1 MKKHTVL
8 RAVPSLMLAGA
19 LFISNATTNEA
30 NVVEAA
36 VPHEKDLP
44 QRSLK
49 LDELPESLSGKT
61 VILMS
66 NDSHGA
72 LDGFAYMPALEKVF
86 TDKGAQVVSVDC
98 GDFSMNKT
106 STGDYVKNS
115 KGTSALN
122 IMDAT
127 GYDVIAPGNHEFD
140 FDEKTPYGADF
151 GGDLLAR
158 YADRNF
164 TTVCANAVYPSGD
177 GTKSFFQDNCVYS
190 NTGINIGFF
199 GLDTGESTRGDT
211 DGLEILT
218 GDKLYQCAQNQVNDL
233 RNNDGAEIVVC
244 LAHLGVDNERKDAG
258 DRSTDVYAHTEGID
272 IILDANSHTVMTS
285 MPLKYSDADLNKD
298 GKIDDKDKDVEGPDM
313 PIMSTGAMFENIG
326 VVILDKDGN
335 GNVSIED
342 NFLINKKEFSKLT
355 TDPEITSLIQAEKD
369 RDQALKDGNKKDT
382 SNNDNDKNGHGKK
395 DKDKDKYKHDHNK
408 HHHH

>member
-1 MKKHTVL
+1 MKKNTAL
-8 RAVPSLMLAGA
+8 RVVPSLMLATT
-19 LFISNATTNEA
+19 LLISNATTNEA
-30 NVVEAA
+30 TIAKA
-36 VPHEKDLP
+36 SVPHENDLP
-44 QRSLK
+44 QRTLA
-49 LDELPESLSGKT
+49 LNNLPESLSGKT

-86 TDKGAQVVSVDC
+86 TDKGAQVVTVDC
-98 GDFSMNKT
+98 GDFSMDKT
-106 STGDYVKNS
+106 GTDHVKNS

-140 FDEKTPYGADF
+140 FKETTPYGAEF
-151 GGDLLAR
+151 GGELLAR
-158 YADRNF
+158 YANRNF
-164 TTVCANAVYPSGD
+164 TTVCANVVYDSGD
-177 GTKSFFQDNCVYS
+177 GKKPFFQDNCVYS

-218 GDKLYQCAQNQVNDL
+218 GGDLYQCAQDQVNDL
-233 RNNDGAEIVVC
+233 KNNDGAEIVVC
-244 LAHLGVDNERKDAG
+244 LAHLGVDSDRKDAH

-285 MPLKYSDADLNKD
+285 MPLKYSDTDLNND
-298 GKIDDKDKDVEGPDM
+298 GKIDDKDKEVEGPDM

-326 VVILDKDGN
+326 VVILDKDDN

-355 TDPEITSLIQAEKD
+355 TDPEITSLIQSEKD
-369 RDQALKDGNKKDT
+369 QDETPGKNSKQEK
-382 SNNDNDKNGHGKK
+382 DNDKEN
-395 DKDKDKYKHDHNK
+395 HNHNR
-408 HHHH
+408 HHH